1 MSRATRPARA
11 AVVGALLGPP
21 AVTALLLALGY
32 RLLPLGGLRGLW
44 PVALYVVA
52 LAVLGATVAAALRLG
67 LHATVVLA
75 VVATVA
81 AAVNGLFGPGPEWG
95 DVLSFLAASMFLA
108 TGAAVVAVSE
118 FALRYPGAA
127 AREVSPRTVRMA
139 ATVGVGH
146 LALWAALRSAAVRVP
161 ELPRTAFAA
170 GLYAWLAIGGLALG
184 AVPVV
189 LWRERRLVA
198 PAVVVIGALSLAA
211 WRTLAGPTP
220 GEASIAPSTLTLYG
234 GGWFLP
240 LAVAL
245 VAGAVEWAIRR
256 GVSRRRS
263 ASP

>member
-11 AVVGALLGPP
+11 AVIGALLAPP

-44 PVALYVVA
+44 PVAIYVVA
-52 LAVLGATVAAALRLG
+52 LAVLGATVAVAYRLG
-67 LHATVVLA
+67 LYATVVLA
-75 VVATVA
+75 VGVTVA
-81 AAVNGLFGPGPEWG
+81 AAPQGLFGPGPDVG
-95 DVLSFLAASMFLA
+95 DVLSFGAAATFLAAG
-108 TGAAVVAVSE
+108 TPVVAVAE
-118 FALRYPGAA
+118 FAWRYPEAA
-127 AREVSPRTVRMA
+127 AREVP
-139 ATVGVGH
+139 
-146 LALWAALRSAAVRVP
+146 
-161 ELPRTAFAA
+161 PRTARVAAAVGIAYFATWFGLRSVSLGGPQLRLTAFWLGYWAWA
-170 GLYAWLAIGGLALG
+170 GVGMLALG

-198 PAVVVIGALSLAA
+198 PAVVVVGALSLAA

-245 VAGAVEWAIRR
+245 LTGAVEWMLRR
-256 GVSRRRS
+256 WALSRRP